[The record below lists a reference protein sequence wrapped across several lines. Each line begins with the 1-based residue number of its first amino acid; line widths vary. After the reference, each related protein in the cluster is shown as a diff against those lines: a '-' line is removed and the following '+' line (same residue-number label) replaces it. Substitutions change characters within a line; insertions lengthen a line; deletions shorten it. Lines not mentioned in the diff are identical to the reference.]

1 MGKTTFCSKLAQD
14 WAEIVKGR
22 KETAIDKLTEEQC
35 HLLSNIGL
43 ILYIVFRDTNENQ
56 SLDDIVKSQ
65 IIEAISKDYS
75 CINVCE
81 DKYHNDILLVY
92 DGLDEVSYAECELL
106 EIIEGRV
113 YPNIR
118 CIVTCRPHAS
128 LGMSLTADAEIRLKG
143 FSKEQAQHFVNAY
156 FESKFPND
164 KAMANKYSFR
174 LWHQIETS
182 IDLTEMAQNPSML
195 QLLCK
200 LFLATGK
207 ISKDKASVFQ
217 DYTTYLLHHY
227 HIKQHKEKIT
237 KTELTTK
244 YKSTLQKAGKLALQG
259 LKQSHLQLIFTKES
273 VLESGGIK
281 MFDIGFVSEIP
292 GHATEHPKAQFV
304 HKTHQEYLAAFFIV
318 NSSEDVG
325 LKYLMEFCSTSKGL
339 MGSQIILT
347 FITAMSKKMGKVIQ
361 KQIRELV
368 SSWASEDDISP
379 KDRTSFLLTMLKENK
394 SLVFPLPKEI
404 DIDIREHEKTAGWFK
419 KFLQLFDQNVK
430 TNLLLVTFFGFKNGG
445 VQKIA
450 MILGKKN
457 RLELLNGFRNSQLKE
472 LVVNFK
478 SNAFDEDIIH
488 TKKLVQNNTNLE
500 MITMTEMGAHGVLI
514 FFTNKELMSTLDQSQ
529 HLKIINIRDTDLKL
543 DTELAETLA
552 HIPNHIKLD
561 ISGNRLTDQSGCAS
575 VIKKAAHLES
585 LIMQDCGIKID
596 TEIAEA
602 VSRLPDYA
610 QLDISGNQVT
620 DKSACITL
628 IRKAASM
635 KSLNIHNC
643 MSNCGIKIDTEIAEA
658 VSRLPDH
665 TQLDLS
671 GNQVTDKSAC
681 ITLIHEAATIKSLN
695 IHNCMSNCG
704 IKIDTEIA
712 EAVSRLPDH
721 TQLDLSGNKVTDR
734 SACITLIHK
743 AATMK
748 SLNIHDCMSNCGI
761 KIDTEIAEA
770 VSRLPDQTQLDLTGN
785 QVTDKSACITV
796 IHKAATIKSLSICN
810 CDIQI
815 DTEIVE
821 AVSRLPD
828 HTQLDLSGNKVTD
841 KSACISL
848 IHKAATMKS
857 LSICKCGIQI
867 DTEIAEAVSMLP
879 DHTLLDLSG
888 NQVTDK
894 SACITLIHKAV
905 TMKSLSICNCGIKID
920 TEIAEAVSRLPDH
933 TQLDLSGN
941 QVTDK
946 SACITLIHKA
956 ATMKSLNIHNCMSN
970 CGIKIDTEIAEAVSR
985 LPDHTQLDLSGN
997 QVTDKSACISLI
1009 HKAATM
1015 KSLNTH
1021 NCMSNCGIKIDTKM
1035 AEAVSRLPDHTELD
1049 LSGNQVTGK
1058 SACVTLIHK
1067 AATMKSLNIHN
1078 CMSNCGIKI
1087 DTKIAEAV
1095 SRLPDHT
1102 ELDLSGN
1109 QVTGKSACVT
1119 LINKAATMKSLN
1131 IHNCMSK
1138 SGIKID
1144 TEIAEAVSRLPDHT
1158 QLDLSGNDITEM
1170 KPYLLSRILLYMTK
1184 QEKIN
1189 IAGWGITV
1197 DEDIVRALSKLPK
1210 LQTLV
1215 INYYGGN
1222 NKLTS
1227 KASSELPHTVSSMPH
1242 LQVLHLD
1249 NCDISNDV
1257 MVALTDS
1264 LYKHCPLLENLY
1276 LYNNHLSSGVWE
1288 VVKHIQKMKNLR
1300 GLGLYGNPCME
1311 DDKQRDKIE
1320 TILHRSNPGLDVAL

>member
-1 MGKTTFCSKLAQD
+1 M
-14 WAEIVKGR
+14 
-22 KETAIDKLTEEQC
+22 
-35 HLLSNIGL
+35 
-43 ILYIVFRDTNENQ
+43 
-56 SLDDIVKSQ
+56 DDIVQSQ
-65 IIEAISKDYS
+65 IIKAISRDYT
-75 CINVCE
+75 CINVSE
-81 DKYHNDILLVY
+81 HKYHNDILLVC
-92 DGLDEVSYAECELL
+92 DGLDEVSYEECELL
-106 EIIEGRV
+106 EIIAGRM
-113 YPNIR
+113 YPNVR
-118 CIVTCRPHAS
+118 CIVTCRPHAT

-156 FESKFPND
+156 FESRFTDN
-164 KAMANKYSFR
+164 KAMANRCSGR

-182 IDLTEMAQNPSML
+182 LDLQEMAQNPSML

-200 LFLATGK
+200 LSLANGK
-207 ISKDKASVFQ
+207 IAKDKASVFQ
-217 DYTTYLLHHY
+217 DYTSYLLHHY
-227 HIKQHKEKIT
+227 HIKQHKGKIT

-244 YKSTLQKAGKLALQG
+244 YKNTLQKAGKLALQG
-259 LKQSHLQLIFTKES
+259 LKQSHLQLIFTKEN
-273 VLESGGIK
+273 VLESGGTE

-292 GHATEHPKAQFV
+292 SIGSEHSKVQFV

-430 TNLLLVTFFGFKNGG
+430 TNLLLVTFFGFENGG

-472 LVVNFK
+472 LVANFK

-488 TKKLVQNNTNLE
+488 TKTLVQNNTNLE

-514 FFTNKELMSTLDQSQ
+514 FFMNKELISTLDQSQ

-543 DTELAETLA
+543 DTELSDTLT
-552 HIPNHIKLD
+552 HLPNHIKLD
-561 ISGNRLTDQSGCAS
+561 ISGNRLTYQSGCAS
-575 VIKKAAHLES
+575 LIKKAAHLES
-585 LIMQDCGIKID
+585 LIMQYCGIKVD
-596 TEIAEA
+596 TKIAEA
-602 VSRLPDYA
+602 VSMLPDHT
-610 QLDISGNQVT
+610 QLDLSGNQVT

-628 IRKAASM
+628 IHKAATM

-643 MSNCGIKIDTEIAEA
+643 TSNCGIQIDTEIAEA

-671 GNQVTDKSAC
+671 GNQVTDKS
-681 ITLIHEAATIKSLN
+681 
-695 IHNCMSNCG
+695 
-704 IKIDTEIA
+704 
-712 EAVSRLPDH
+712 V
-721 TQLDLSGNKVTDR
+721 
-734 SACITLIHK
+734 CITLIHK

-748 SLNIHDCMSNCGI
+748 SLNIHNCMSNCGI
-761 KIDTEIAEA
+761 
-770 VSRLPDQTQLDLTGN
+770 Q
-785 QVTDKSACITV
+785 
-796 IHKAATIKSLSICN
+796 
-810 CDIQI
+810 
-815 DTEIVE
+815 
-821 AVSRLPD
+821 
-828 HTQLDLSGNKVTD
+828 
-841 KSACISL
+841 
-848 IHKAATMKS
+848 
-857 LSICKCGIQI
+857 
-867 DTEIAEAVSMLP
+867 
-879 DHTLLDLSG
+879 
-888 NQVTDK
+888 
-894 SACITLIHKAV
+894 
-905 TMKSLSICNCGIKID
+905 ID

-970 CGIKIDTEIAEAVSR
+970 CGIKIDAEIAEAVSRLPDHTQLDLSGNEVTDRSACIALISKSATLKSLSICNCGIQIDTEIAEVVSRLPDHTQIDLSGNQVTDKSACITLINKAATMKSLNIHNCMSNCDIKIDTEIAEAVSRLPDHTQLDLSGNQVTDKSVCITLINKAATMKSLNIHDCMSNCGIKIDKKIAEAVSR

-997 QVTDKSACISLI
+997 QVTDKSACITLI
-1009 HKAATM
+1009 QNAANM
-1015 KSLNTH
+1015 KSLNIH
-1021 NCMSNCGIKIDTKM
+1021 DCMSNCGIKIDK
-1035 AEAVSRLPDHTELD
+1035 
-1049 LSGNQVTGK
+1049 
-1058 SACVTLIHK
+1058 
-1067 AATMKSLNIHN
+1067 
-1078 CMSNCGIKI
+1078 
-1087 DTKIAEAV
+1087 KIAEAV

-1102 ELDLSGN
+1102 QFDLSGN
-1109 QVTGKSACVT
+1109 QVTDKSACIT
-1119 LINKAATMKSLN
+1119 LIHKAATMKSLS
-1131 IHNCMSK
+1131 ICNC
-1138 SGIKID
+1138 GIQID

-1184 QEKIN
+1184 QEKIDLH
-1189 IAGWGITV
+1189 GWGITV
-1197 DEDIVRALSKLPK
+1197 DEDIVRALSKLSK
-1210 LQTLV
+1210 LQTLI
-1215 INYYGGN
+1215 INYDFYRSS

-1227 KASSELPHTVSSMPH
+1227 RASSELPHTVSSMPH
-1242 LQVLHLD
+1242 LQALHLG
-1249 NCDISNDV
+1249 NCNISNDV

-1264 LYKHCPLLENLY
+1264 LYKQCPLLEKLS
-1276 LYNNHLSSGVWE
+1276 LCDNHLSSGVWK
-1288 VVKHIQKMKNLR
+1288 VVKHVQKMKNLR
-1300 GLGLYGNPCME
+1300 GLWLYRNPCMK
-1311 DDKQRDKIE
+1311 DDKQSDKIR
-1320 TILHRSNPGLDVAL
+1320 TTLHRSNPDLNVRLY